1 MDVFMAGSVFVDTV
15 WAFFSCCGHKLK
27 RCWFNGPDIHPSKKF
42 NLSVIVQVFTVVSSS
57 LLLLNGFTS

>member
-15 WAFFSCCGHKLK
+15 WAFYSCCGHKLK
-27 RCWFNGPDIHPSKKF
+27 RSWFNGPDIHLHEF